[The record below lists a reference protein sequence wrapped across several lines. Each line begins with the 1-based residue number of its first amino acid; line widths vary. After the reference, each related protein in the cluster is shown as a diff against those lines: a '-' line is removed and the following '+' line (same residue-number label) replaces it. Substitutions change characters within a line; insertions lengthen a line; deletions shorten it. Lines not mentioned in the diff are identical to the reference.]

1 MAGTSRTIW
10 SYASRIAST
19 STAPSSTTCLAASHG
34 TPLHPITRRT
44 PRRFVSSSSTATS
57 DGTTPP
63 TPSSPPSQRKTRP
76 GPPSKSS
83 PVSSTSTPR
92 GEAHGSLHPR
102 DRARFAKPSTPSE
115 VTTSSTIEAST
126 SAVQEGSE
134 PATVEEPVAS
144 TSTSTPNASKAIPAS
159 DTSGTPPTHSST
171 CMVISPNS
179 SSDSSS
185 FPPPPPPH
193 QPIPV
198 PRIPFS
204 THRFVRQLEHNSINK
219 ALAIDLMRA
228 TKELLLVK
236 EEQAMKDLVGKQ
248 ELENEAYLFTAA
260 LQELKTGSQIKS
272 RNDGIALRSMTA
284 VLQRETDAISQKMKE
299 DMQRLQSD
307 IQLDMNSRKEETSGE
322 LKQLDVSIMDLN
334 SKFTILLGEVRT
346 EIEATKWIST
356 RRVMSTYTL
365 LDCGLT
371 QVVSRLGTEPVPC
384 TTTAAIVVVVVC
396 VVAYISAGPSSPTP
410 KIEPP
415 PPPSIEELGLSDR
428 AGEEAEVT
436 PPGGWSF
443 WGSAPATA
451 TADKGVK
458 RVGEE
463 GTEGDK

>member
-1 MAGTSRTIW
+1 MAGTSRTIR

-19 STAPSSTTCLAASHG
+19 STAPSPSSCLAAGHG

-63 TPSSPPSQRKTRP
+63 PTPSSPPSQRKTRP

-83 PVSSTSTPR
+83 PVSSTSTPS

-102 DRARFAKPSTPSE
+102 DRARFVNPSTPSDL
-115 VTTSSTIEAST
+115 TTSSTMEPST
-126 SAVQEGSE
+126 SAVKEGSDQPLTE
-134 PATVEEPVAS
+134 EEPVAS
-144 TSTSTPNASKAIPAS
+144 TSTLSSNASKAVPAS
-159 DTSGTPPTHSST
+159 DTAGTSPTHSSST

-185 FPPPPPPH
+185 FPPPPPH
-193 QPIPV
+193 QSIPV

-356 RRVMSTYTL
+356 RRVMT
-365 LDCGLT
+365 
-371 QVVSRLGTEPVPC
+371 
-384 TTTAAIVVVVVC
+384 AIVVVVVC
-396 VVAYISAGPSSPTP
+396 VVAYISAGPSSQTP

-451 TADKGVK
+451 ADKGVK

-463 GTEGDK
+463 GKEGEK

>member
-1 MAGTSRTIW
+1 MACTSRTLR

-19 STAPSSTTCLAASHG
+19 STAPSSTSCLATSHS
-34 TPLHPITRRT
+34 TTTPITRRT
-44 PRRFVSSSSTATS
+44 PSRFAYSSSSTTTTAPSTSNSATS
-57 DGTTPP
+57 NSAPP
-63 TPSSPPSQRKTRP
+63 NTGAPTSPRRTRPSPPF
-76 GPPSKSS
+76 KSS
-83 PVSSTSTPR
+83 HVSSTSIPR
-92 GEAHGSLHPR
+92 EEAHGSLHPK
-102 DRARFAKPSTPSE
+102 DRARFADPVDSSTSDM
-115 VTTSSTIEAST
+115 TTS
-126 SAVQEGSE
+126 
-134 PATVEEPVAS
+134 AS
-144 TSTSTPNASKAIPAS
+144 TSTSTLATKQGGEQLAAVEDPAASTSTTPTNSTAKPAS
-159 DTSGTPPTHSST
+159 DTATPIHSSST
-171 CMVISPNS
+171 SMVISPPS

-193 QPIPV
+193 HPIPV

-204 THRFVRQLEHNSINK
+204 THRFVRQLEHNSINR

-228 TKELLLVK
+228 TKKLLLVK

-322 LKQLDVSIMDLN
+322 LKQLDVNIMDLN

-356 RRVMSTYTL
+356 RRVMT
-365 LDCGLT
+365 
-371 QVVSRLGTEPVPC
+371 
-384 TTTAAIVVVVVC
+384 AIVVVVVC
-396 VVAYISAGPSSPTP
+396 VVAYISSGPSSPTP
-410 KIEPP
+410 KSEPA
-415 PPPSIEELGLSDR
+415 PPPSIEELGLADR
-428 AGEEAEVT
+428 AGEEAEVA

-443 WGSAPATA
+443 WGSTPASTSE
-451 TADKGVK
+451 KGVK

-463 GTEGDK
+463 GQEGDK